1 VKPLRIWLVGTGTV
15 GTWLARAPGSQR
27 ERLATSY
34 GLDAMVVGAA
44 SARGGFVYDANGLD
58 LASLPAAARGSRP
71 AAGGRGVGRWPA
83 TIEGLFEGDD
93 TVAKVMILSGSVT
106 ARVRPEFTGRD
117 DPLVNVDGTTNAVV
131 FEADPVGRVTI
142 TGPGAGPQLAG
153 LGVLSDII
161 AVASRRA
168 EGA

>member
-15 GTWLARAPGSQR
+15 GTWLAGALGSQR
-27 ERLATSY
+27 ERLATGY

-83 TIEGLFEGDD
+83 TIEGCGPP
-93 TVAKVMILSGSVT
+93 
-106 ARVRPEFTGRD
+106 RPTCWWRC
-117 DPLVNVDGTTNAVV
+117 
-131 FEADPVGRVTI
+131 
-142 TGPGAGPQLAG
+142 
-153 LGVLSDII
+153 
-161 AVASRRA
+161 RRA
-168 EGA
+168 RPPMESPG